1 MTMNNYNEKEV
12 ILKNGVQM
20 PILGFGVY
28 QIPKEDTKQAVLEAL
43 KVGYRHIDTA
53 QSYFNEA
60 EVGEAISESGIPR
73 EEIFLT
79 TKIWIDN
86 YGYEKAKAS
95 IDESLRKL
103 KTDYVDL
110 FLLHQPIS
118 DYYGAYRALEDAYKA
133 GKARA
138 IGVSNFYPDRLSDI
152 VAFTEIKP
160 QVNQVETHPF
170 NQQIEAQENMI
181 KNNVQLESWASFA
194 EGRNNIFTNPVLMDI
209 AKKYN
214 RSTAQ
219 VMIRWQVQ
227 RGIVCLTKS
236 VKPERMAE
244 NFDVMNFELSA
255 DDMARIQSL
264 DTKTSLFFSHQ
275 DPATVDF
282 FINLVK
288 ERRNK

>member
-12 ILKNGVQM
+12 ILNNGVKM

-53 QSYFNEA
+53 QSYFNEP

>member
-12 ILKNGVQM
+12 ILNNGVKM

-236 VKPERMAE
+236 VKPECMAE

>member
-12 ILKNGVQM
+12 ILNNGVKM

-236 VKPERMAE
+236 VKPERMVE

>member
-12 ILKNGVQM
+12 ILNNGVKM

-53 QSYFNEA
+53 QSFFNEA

>member
-1 MTMNNYNEKEV
+1 MTMNNYSEKEV
-12 ILKNGVQM
+12 VLNNGVKM
-20 PILGFGVY
+20 PILGFGVF

-53 QSYFNEA
+53 QSYFNEE
-60 EVGEAISESGIPR
+60 EVGEAIAESGIHR

-79 TKIWIDN
+79 TKVWLDN

-110 FLLHQPIS
+110 FLLHQPFS

-160 QVNQVETHPF
+160 QVDQVETHPF

-181 KNNVQLESWASFA
+181 KNGVQIESWAAFA

-214 RSTAQ
+214 KSTAQ

-244 NFDVMNFELSA
+244 NFNVMDFTLSPE
-255 DDMARIQSL
+255 DMARIQSL

-275 DPATVDF
+275 DPAAVDM
-282 FINLVK
+282 FINLIN
-288 ERRNK
+288 ERRKK